1 MSRDL
6 ASRRPSEPTT
16 ATTTLTTTATTAAT
30 TAENTGARV
39 SSPGRPL
46 EVTDLGESA
55 GWSLVAVMILLTG
68 LKVWAGQLE
77 LPGALGLSLLL
88 IVVAMLALIVIW
100 SRPNL
105 ARVVPVVLLMAA
117 IAGFVAMVV
126 LLVLGNP
133 TYGTDE
139 IAFDQYAAAMAMHG
153 VDPYLHSMAPSLALY
168 DVPDIFR
175 TFLLNGHVVSSLSY
189 PAGSFIAYIPSLL
202 LGMHMQAAV
211 ATDSLAWVLAMVLA
225 WRLLPAAISWLAP
238 LLLLSQ
244 VLIGYS
250 AGGVTDTLYLPFLVV
265 GLWRWDRYGDVT
277 ESSWARWVGPVAVGL
292 ACAIKQTPWFVVPF
306 LVVATCYE
314 ASRRGQRWWVVGGRY
329 AGIVLGVFALVNA
342 PFIVSAPGAWL
353 RDVVIPL
360 TSPTEPGGQGFVGL
374 TLFARLGGQLHFY
387 TWAGAAAL
395 LGALGA
401 FIGWYR
407 HLKRAWVFLVAF
419 VFFWPTRSFGSY
431 LIMLLPAALV
441 AATSVRASGNGEL
454 PLARV
459 ARWASVGVVAVG
471 VACGVAATSLAP
483 ALDLRVLGEVST
495 GQLQSID
502 FLHVAVANSS
512 GSEVTPHYAVT
523 PTGQISSFWRVVSG
537 PRVLAP
543 HSSSRVVLEAP
554 NAQSMPSIVGGFI
567 VDAFTASPAQMATTS
582 EVRLNQTG
590 AVLSPEDVNAPQP
603 VGRRIDMRVQLVDR
617 VGDAVHRAGVRVDL
631 GQVVYQQSGLQYGEA
646 SINGEAEGQTPV
658 GALTDSSGVADFEVV
673 GVQAQSVPTFFQ
685 AWVVRGGRP
694 PQSYSNTVSVQFVA
708 TRQHRGR

>member
-1 MSRDL
+1 MSRDVV
-6 ASRRPSEPTT
+6 SRRPSDGAT
-16 ATTTLTTTATTAAT
+16 ATTGAPVSAPDGSQSATA
-30 TAENTGARV
+30 
-39 SSPGRPL
+39 
-46 EVTDLGESA
+46 LGESA
-55 GWSLVAVMILLTG
+55 GWSVVAVMVLLTG
-68 LKVWAGQLE
+68 LKIWAGQLE
-77 LPGALGLSLLL
+77 LSGALWLSLLL
-88 IVVAMLALIVIW
+88 IVVAMVGLIVIW
-100 SRPNL
+100 SRPSIGR
-105 ARVVPVVLLMAA
+105 AVSVVLLCAA
-117 IAGFVAMVV
+117 VAGFAAMVV

-153 VDPYLHSMAPSLALY
+153 VDPYLRSMAPSLALY
-168 DVPDIFR
+168 NVPDVFR

-238 LLLLSQ
+238 LLMLSQ

-250 AGGVTDTLYLPFLVV
+250 AGGVTDTLYLPFLIV

-277 ESSWARWVGPVAVGL
+277 EGSWARWVGPVAVGL

-314 ASRRGQRWWVVGGRY
+314 ASRRGQRWWVVGSRY
-329 AGIVLGVFALVNA
+329 AGTVLGVFALVNA
-342 PFIVSAPGAWL
+342 PFILSAPGAWL

-401 FIGWYR
+401 FVGWYR
-407 HLKRAWVFLVAF
+407 SLKRAWVFIVAF

-441 AATSVRASGNGEL
+441 AATSVRAVVAEDR

-459 ARWASVGVVAVG
+459 ARWTSVSVAAVG
-471 VACGVAATSLAP
+471 LVFAVAAISLTP
-483 ALDLRVLGEVST
+483 TIDLRVLSEAST

-502 FLHVAVANSS
+502 FLNVAVANSS
-512 GSEVTPHYAVT
+512 GSEISPHYAVT
-523 PTGQISSFWRVVSG
+523 PTGQISSFWNVVSG

-543 HSSSRVVLEAP
+543 HSSSQIVLEAP
-554 NAQSMPSIVGGFI
+554 NAQSMPSITSGFI
-567 VDAFTASPAQMATTS
+567 IDAFTASPAQMATTG
-582 EVRLNQTG
+582 EVRLNQIGT
-590 AVLSPEDVNAPQP
+590 VLSPEDVNSPQP
-603 VGRRIDMRVQLVDR
+603 AGRRITLKVQLIDR
-617 VGDAVHRAGVRVDL
+617 VGDAIHRAGVRVDL

-646 SINGEAEGQTPV
+646 SINGGAEGQTPV
-658 GALTDSSGVADFEVV
+658 GAVTNSSGVATFEVV
-673 GVQAQSVPTFFQ
+673 GVQAQGVPTFFQ

-694 PQSYSNTVSVQFVA
+694 PQSYSNTVSVQFVS
-708 TRQHRGR
+708 TRHHRAR